1 MEKENKQVLG
11 GFETILDNFIPKTT
25 QEDNI
30 EILKNNVENEEQIED
45 PVISKMKKDKVLD
58 QEQSV
63 EDEEDE
69 VEDNESLEDE
79 EESKEVKT
87 TKTTKSAN
95 TSQSNNKEDNQQ
107 DDDTQTDESEIV
119 SGFFN
124 AIAEKLGWEGITE
137 DETPNTVDELINY
150 FSEII
155 EQESKPQ
162 YASEEVEA
170 LDNFVK
176 QGGDLKEY
184 LKIDAQVNLDNID
197 LDDENNQKLIVK
209 QLLLEKGFNEKQIN
223 KKIEK
228 YIDAG
233 LLEDEA
239 QDALEDL
246 KEINEQKKEQLLKEQ
261 KTAYENYVKQQ
272 RAFYNNVVDEIKNLN
287 NIRGIAIPEKD
298 KKVLID
304 YILKPDTDGM
314 TKYQKDYRKG
324 GIKNLIE
331 SAYFTMNADKLIN
344 SAKREGN
351 NSAIEKLKRNLKNTS
366 INTKTRSANTNK
378 RDDDTIWGSFTRHL
392 RMS

>member
-11 GFETILDNFIPKTT
+11 GFETILDGFIPKTE
-25 QEDNI
+25 QEDAI
-30 EILKNNVENEEQIED
+30 EDFKNNLEDEEKIED
-45 PVISKMKKDKVLD
+45 PVIAKMKKDKNLKTE
-58 QEQSV
+58 QE
-63 EDEEDE
+63 EPTEEDGK
-69 VEDNESLEDE
+69 ESEEQE
-79 EESKEVKT
+79 EEEEPIKKAKT
-87 TKTTKSAN
+87 T
-95 TSQSNNKEDNQQ
+95 TSPKQEEEQQ
-107 DDDTQTDESEIV
+107 EEQKVGEQPEESEMV

-137 DETPNTVDELINY
+137 EETPNTVEDLINY
-150 FSEII
+150 FSDII

-176 QGGDLKEY
+176 QGGDIKEY
-184 LKIDAQVNLDNID
+184 FKVDAQINLDNID
-197 LDDENNQKLIVK
+197 LDNEDNQKLVVR
-209 QLLLEKGFNEKQIN
+209 QLLLEKGFSEKQVN

-239 QDALEDL
+239 QDAVEDL
-246 KEINEQKKEQLLKEQ
+246 KELNEQKKEQLLKEQ
-261 KTAYENYVKQQ
+261 KIAYDNYVKQQ
-272 RAFYNNVVDEIKNLN
+272 RVFYDNVVNEIKNLN

-298 KKVLID
+298 KRVLID
-304 YILKPDTDGM
+304 YILKPDSDGM

-351 NSAIEKLKRNLKNTS
+351 NSAIEKFKNNLKNTS
-366 INTKTRSANTNK
+366 VNTKTRSANTVK
-378 RDDDTIWGSFTRHL
+378 KDDDTIWGSFTRHL

>member
-11 GFETILDNFIPKTT
+11 GFETILDGFIPKTE
-25 QEDNI
+25 QEDAI
-30 EILKNNVENEEQIED
+30 EDFKNNLEDEEKIED
-45 PVISKMKKDKVLD
+45 PVVARMKKEKNIKTE
-58 QEQSV
+58 QE
-63 EDEEDE
+63 
-69 VEDNESLEDE
+69 ESTE
-79 EESKEVKT
+79 EETKEPEEEEEPVKK
-87 TKTTKSAN
+87 TKTTTKPK
-95 TSQSNNKEDNQQ
+95 QQEEQEEQQEEDNQSE
-107 DDDTQTDESEIV
+107 ESEMV
-119 SGFFN
+119 TGFFN
-124 AIAEKLGWEGITE
+124 AIAEKLGWEGVTE
-137 DETPNTVDELINY
+137 DETPNTVEDLINY
-150 FSEII
+150 FSDII

-184 LKIDAQVNLDNID
+184 LKVDAQINLDNID
-197 LDDENNQKLIVK
+197 LDDENNQKLVVR
-209 QLLLEKGFNEKQIN
+209 QLLLEKGFSEKQVN

-239 QDALEDL
+239 QDAVEDL
-246 KEINEQKKEQLLKEQ
+246 KELNEQKKEQLLKEQ
-261 KTAYENYVKQQ
+261 KIAYDNYVKRQ
-272 RAFYNNVVDEIKNLN
+272 RVFYDNVVNEIKNLN

-298 KKVLID
+298 KRVLID
-304 YILKPDTDGM
+304 YILKPDSDGM

-351 NSAIEKLKRNLKNTS
+351 NSAIEKFKNNLKNTS
-366 INTKTRSANTNK
+366 INTKTRSANNVK
-378 RDDDTIWGSFTRHL
+378 KGDDTIWGSFTRHL